1 MSLDD
6 LDDLDRLEA
15 ELQRDAATRQQRLAA
30 TQQAAHPA
38 SAKDASVRPCYPGVQ
53 EWVAAVFSP
62 TFARR
67 STPTFTWCAQWWRH
81 PGGTGPARGAVAVL
95 GDAAAGPAAGH
106 EQLAVRSL
114 RPPATDPDRTSR
126 AVRWLRPDPALRAG
140 PGATG
145 PPTGPDAL
153 VANTLDQLTPLPHDR
168 HTCPPRHR
176 CWRT

>member
-1 MSLDD
+1 VSLDD
-6 LDDLDRLEA
+6 LEDLDRLEA

-38 SAKDASVRPCYPGVQ
+38 SAKDGSVRPCYPGVQ

-81 PGGTGPARGAVAVL
+81 P
-95 GDAAAGPAAGH
+95 

-114 RPPATDPDRTSR
+114 RRPATDPDRTSR

-145 PPTGPDAL
+145 PPTGPGAL
-153 VANTLDQLTPLPHDR
+153 VANTLDQLTPLPHNR
-168 HTCPPRHR
+168 HTPPWHR